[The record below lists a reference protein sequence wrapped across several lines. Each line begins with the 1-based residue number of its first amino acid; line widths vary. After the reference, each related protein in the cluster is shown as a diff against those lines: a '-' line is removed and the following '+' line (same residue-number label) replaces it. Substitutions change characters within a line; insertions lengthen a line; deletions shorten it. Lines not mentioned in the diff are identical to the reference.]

1 MLEVFLARG
10 AIGSEASKLI
20 LLFVGVL
27 VVSLALRFPMATAL
41 VMIFLTD
48 FIFFPLQFAK
58 QVGPMS
64 IRPHEVAMVLLLG
77 LAIFRPKRRTW
88 GGTAGIA
95 LIVFLG
101 LVGASDMVAIAR
113 HATTF
118 KEALSWARP
127 LLMLT
132 LFFVVIRLFPTAEE
146 RRTLLLGAAVI
157 AAATGLV
164 ACAAAF
170 NGGLKHTLEAASPE
184 TIREEGG
191 EGGLARVRLPGLA
204 VGYGLFWYAVTQI
217 AARRGSSRWL
227 WSALL
232 LGIAADIAISFN
244 RNMWIGVVA
253 GLFLMAAFGGQ
264 FMRGRLATS
273 VGTIVALLAALV
285 IFGGSTTNGKLV
297 EPVLKRGETI
307 FNPSK
312 TSQEASVT
320 ERERETSVAWK
331 TVQSHPLLGVGAGA
345 SYGML
350 ITQSVGSASL
360 IVGYVQIPQLF
371 LHNQY
376 LYLILISGLGGL
388 VAFVIF
394 LGTPLL
400 AAVRREPRDPA
411 IVACGVAIAMIMLSA
426 VVAIYFTAEN
436 MTTVL
441 GLLTGVIIAD
451 REGWAANG
459 VSSGLLD

>member
-1 MLEVFLARG
+1 MLEVVLARG
-10 AIGSEASKLI
+10 AISSEVSKI
-20 LLFVGVL
+20 VLLFVAVL
-27 VVSLALRFPMATAL
+27 IVAVALRFPMATAL

-48 FIFFPLQFAK
+48 FIFFPTQFAK

-77 LAIFRPKRRTW
+77 LAIFRPQRRTW

-95 LIVFLG
+95 LIVFLC
-101 LVGASDMVAIAR
+101 LVGLSDMVAIAR
-113 HATTF
+113 GATTF

-132 LFFVVIRLFPTAEE
+132 LFFVVIRLFPSVEE
-146 RRTLLLGAAVI
+146 RKTLLLGAAVI
-157 AAATGLV
+157 GAITGVV
-164 ACAAAF
+164 ALAAAF
-170 NGGLKHTLEAASPE
+170 DGGLKHTLEAASPE
-184 TIREEGG
+184 TIREESG
-191 EGGLARVRLPGLA
+191 EGGIARVRLPGLA

-217 AARRGSSRWL
+217 SARRGSARLL

-232 LGIAADIAISFN
+232 LGIAGDIAISFN
-244 RNMWIGVVA
+244 RNMWIGVFA

-264 FMRGRLATS
+264 FIRGRLATA

-350 ITQSVGSASL
+350 ITQSVGSKSL

-376 LYLILISGLGGL
+376 LYLILISGVGGL
-388 VAFVIF
+388 IAFVIF
-394 LGTPLL
+394 LGTPML
-400 AAVRREPRDPA
+400 AALRREPRDPA

-451 REGWAANG
+451 REGWAADG
-459 VSSGLLD
+459 LRSGLLD